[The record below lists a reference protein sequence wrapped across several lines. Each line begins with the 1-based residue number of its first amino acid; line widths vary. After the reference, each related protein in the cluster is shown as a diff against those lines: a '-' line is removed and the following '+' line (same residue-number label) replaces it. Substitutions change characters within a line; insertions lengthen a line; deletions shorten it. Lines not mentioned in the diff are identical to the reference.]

1 MDSSTRTDYLN
12 EPVVDKAFMEE
23 PKVDEPRVDGPKKP
37 CGTQLIIMW
46 TPKNPK

>member
-1 MDSSTRTDYLN
+1 MDSSTRIGYLN

-23 PKVDEPRVDGPKKP
+23 PKVDRPKKP
-37 CGTQLIIMW
+37 GGTRLIIIW